1 MALLR
6 PLVIIDGQIQQLP
19 SGDTI
24 DGEALTIDLTEA
36 DLTGA
41 AKFTPVYIASS
52 SSFRQSIANDA
63 VKKDVVG
70 FTTAAVTIGG
80 VGTIQLE
87 GVLEGTTGDWDTVTG
102 GTGGLVAG
110 DVYWLDPD
118 NLGRI
123 TNTAPTTDGDYV
135 VPLGEAVS
143 TTEFIIDIDT
153 SVLL

>member
-1 MALLR
+1 
-6 PLVIIDGQIQQLP
+6 
-19 SGDTI
+19 
-24 DGEALTIDLTEA
+24 
-36 DLTGA
+36 
-41 AKFTPVYIASS
+41 
-52 SSFRQSIANDA
+52 
-63 VKKDVVG
+63 
-70 FTTAAVTIGG
+70 
-80 VGTIQLE
+80 LE